1 MAKWSAPNEQE
12 VDSLT
17 PEQSL
22 GAQLLL
28 AILEALYK
36 QGVREVSRAML
47 LEILGQEDEIK
58 PGDDQEILTLTDK
71 FLDNRDTIMATL
83 ESQLAI
89 KH

>member
-58 PGDDQEILTLTDK
+58 PGDDQ
-71 FLDNRDTIMATL
+71 
-83 ESQLAI
+83 
-89 KH
+89 